1 VEPLPPFDN
10 IEPFDGR
17 HLVAI
22 ETFVDTACGGS
33 CFRKPTANASQNSIG
48 RRKVLNNDL
57 PRAVNEQLSS
67 TPRAE

>member
-1 VEPLPPFDN
+1 VGPAYCER
-10 IEPFDGR
+10 I
-17 HLVAI
+17 A
-22 ETFVDTACGGS
+22 
-33 CFRKPTANASQNSIG
+33 KSIG